1 MIVMVKP
8 FEKTLKQKDRKTPS
22 GTKRV
27 FEHEKPA
34 KIRCAI
40 TDETLKGVPHAMK
53 SKSQKLSKTQKR
65 PSVPFGGIL
74 SSKAREQVFIETGK
88 VVAGIK
94 TLEDVDEKYKK
105 YVEQAMKRI

>member
-1 MIVMVKP
+1 MVKP

-27 FEHEKPA
+27 FEHEKPS
-34 KIRCAI
+34 KIECAI
-40 TDETLKGVPHAMK
+40 TGKPLKGVPHAIK
-53 SKSQKLSKTQKR
+53 SKSQKLSKTEKR

-74 SSKAREQVFIETGK
+74 SSQAREQVFVETGK

-94 TLEDVDEKYKK
+94 KLEDVDQKYKK
-105 YVEQAMKRI
+105 YVEQALKRAQ